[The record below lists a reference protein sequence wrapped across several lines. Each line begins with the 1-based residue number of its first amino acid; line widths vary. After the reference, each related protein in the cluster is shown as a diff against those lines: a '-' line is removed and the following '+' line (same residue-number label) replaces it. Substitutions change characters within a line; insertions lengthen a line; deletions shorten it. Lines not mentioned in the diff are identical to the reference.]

1 MKIRY
6 FCLKLLLLLSI
17 CVQFDVHSSHDLLR
31 QEAVQLRTFP
41 IEEIDVQASRLA
53 TELGGGAYSYDLDAI
68 VPIYAAYVRA
78 EWLLLKNHIARRMGP
93 IFPRSNPRSASWE
106 NSADSIE
113 RLLEDAERAGPHFQ
127 EKCFEIARKTH
138 SVANFGIANASLI
151 KSKKSLRFKVKQTMR
166 EEGIPESLTVKK
178 IRDALRG
185 TIIADV
191 PEQIPSIIQEI
202 KDFASEEGEEVIF
215 INAWEENRPSGYVGI
230 HAKMLLPIHD
240 AEGLESERKIIIEIQ
255 IHLRCIMDGSPDCVK
270 EREHLLYE
278 KHRLGESNL
287 AYQRA
292 ASTLLY
298 LTALKRCP

>member
-1 MKIRY
+1 MKIRHL
-6 FCLKLLLLLSI
+6 CLKLLLLMSI
-17 CVQFDVHSSHDLLR
+17 CVQFEVHASPDLLR
-31 QEAVQLRTFP
+31 QEAARSRTFP
-41 IEEIDVQASRLA
+41 TEEIDVQASRLA

-68 VPIYAAYVRA
+68 VPIYAAYVRT
-78 EWLLLKNHIARRMGP
+78 EWLSLKNHIARRMGP
-93 IFPRSNPRSASWE
+93 IFPRSNPHSASWE
-106 NSADSIE
+106 NSADSID
-113 RLLEDAERAGPHFQ
+113 RLLEDAGRAAPYFQ
-127 EKCFEIARKTH
+127 EKCFEIAKKTH
-138 SVANFGIANASLI
+138 SIANFGIGNASMI
-151 KSKKSLRFKVKQTMR
+151 KSKKSLRLKVKQTMR
-166 EEGIPESLTVKK
+166 EEGIQESRTVKK

-202 KDFASEEGEEVIF
+202 KDFAREEGEEVIF

-255 IHLRCIMDGSPDCVK
+255 IHLRCIMDGSSECVK

-298 LTALKRCP
+298 LTVLKRCP